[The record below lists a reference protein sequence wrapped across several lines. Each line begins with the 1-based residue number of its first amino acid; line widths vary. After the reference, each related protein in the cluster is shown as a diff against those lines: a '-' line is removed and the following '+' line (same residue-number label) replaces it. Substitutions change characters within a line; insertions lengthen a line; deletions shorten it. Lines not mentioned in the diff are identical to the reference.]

1 MSKNLIEKAA
11 SRLREPHAS
20 NGFPPPGAARV
31 PDAPGPDAP
40 IPLAVPVHRPQPA
53 AGDDAPGQSIDRARL
68 RRLGVMTPDDER
80 TQIGEQ
86 FRLLKRPILDNAF
99 GPPASRLP
107 RGNLVMVASSLP
119 GEGKSFCAV
128 NLAISI
134 AMEMDRTVLLVD
146 ADVERS
152 KVLHYLG
159 LTARHG
165 LLDILRTPELTVG
178 DALVRTDIE
187 RLTVLPGGTP
197 YKRATELLASEAMRK
212 LVREL
217 ASRYPDRLIL
227 FDSPPLLMTTEATVL
242 AAHMGQIIV
251 VVEER
256 QTPQDALKKALA
268 MIAGLP
274 VSGLVLNKSTA
285 RHRDYYYDAV

>member
-11 SRLREPHAS
+11 SRLHEPDAA
-20 NGFPPPGAARV
+20 NGFPPPPSARV
-31 PDAPGPDAP
+31 LDALGPDAAT
-40 IPLAVPVHRPQPA
+40 PLSAFEHRPMPA
-53 AGDDAPGQSIDRARL
+53 PGDGPQGQSIDRARL
-68 RRLGVMTPDDER
+68 RRLGMLTPDDER

-86 FRLLKRPILDNAF
+86 FRLVKRPILDKAF

-159 LTARHG
+159 LTAQHG
-165 LLDILRTPELTVG
+165 LLDILRTPGLTVG

-187 RLTVLPGGTP
+187 RLSVLPGGTP

-227 FDSPPLLMTTEATVL
+227 FDSPPLLMTTEAAVL
-242 AAHMGQIIV
+242 AAHMGQIV
-251 VVEER
+251 MVVEER
-256 QTPQDALKKALA
+256 QTPQDALKRALA
-268 MIAGLP
+268 TIGGLP
-274 VSGLVLNKSTA
+274 VSGLVLNKSTS
-285 RHRDYYYDAV
+285 RHRAYYYDDV